1 MCTPSPNNRTRW
13 APSDA
18 QRLTL
23 ENSYANSAFPDLAAR
38 QALANDL
45 SIEARQVQVWFQ
57 NRRQKAKKNGATAN
71 MPTVLSHGS
80 SPVHITA
87 QPERTP
93 TPPSPAADYHQS
105 ANSASLMMPP
115 PLATP
120 SALAAVAAGLAE
132 ELRSPAAPAVLSS
145 FGNLVSR
152 GTISSPLLK
161 FPSPVER
168 VQLEQQQRR
177 LLERLLV
184 QQQQCGPNIPAHDL
198 SLERELTGHFSQIVR
213 SRFNASAPAS
223 KPIGISKSQGWK
235 CRGLGP
241 GIPMDRRAVSMDAL
255 EVLSSSFSV

>member
-1 MCTPSPNNRTRW
+1 MSSVSPNNRTRW

-23 ENSYANSAFPDLAAR
+23 ETAYANSAFPDLVAR
-38 QALANDL
+38 QSLANEL
-45 SIEARQVQVWFQ
+45 NIEARQVQVWFQ
-57 NRRQKAKKNGATAN
+57 NRRQKAKKNGAAAI
-71 MPTVLSHGS
+71 MPTMSHGS

-87 QPERTP
+87 QSERTP
-93 TPPSPAADYHQS
+93 SPPSPEHN
-105 ANSASLMMPP
+105 NSASLMMPP
-115 PLATP
+115 PPAMP

-132 ELRSPAAPAVLSS
+132 ELRSPTAPAALSS

-184 QQQQCGPNIPAHDL
+184 QQQQCGPNIPSHDL
-198 SLERELTGHFSQIVR
+198 SLERELTGHFSQLVR
-213 SRFNASAPAS
+213 SRISAAN
-223 KPIGISKSQGWK
+223 KPVGISKPQAFK
-235 CRGLGP
+235 CR
-241 GIPMDRRAVSMDAL
+241 GIPMDRRSVSMDAL